1 MDGLEKISS
10 STFFR
15 FEPSQ
20 SRCHRNRLL
29 IFFSKVDATR
39 GSILTLSFGAWRKR
53 KIGFMSR
60 LERIPI
66 FVEEAVGLEEF
77 RAVYDVV
84 KCVCFRRSGRKV
96 ADSERIGRKR
106 NRQEETKKPFLSSV
120 NHKEVLNLI
129 HQTYESA
136 SPRDKKSWNVENEG
150 NGKLASSMSP
160 SKFLSSDLNP
170 RFTSSTK
177 ENDKN
182 SDKGKANSDGYCSF
196 ILQDDSDQAVSSFTD
211 RVESLLTKDYIETP
225 NALGENMLPHSM
237 LFNCADNKSF
247 DGCKGT
253 TETRGQSNT
262 PLLTIAPHYW
272 IFVGRNHHSKN
283 GLSGR
288 REHTDSIEHDG
299 TFHHQLLGGKL
310 WKLRP
315 TLELREICDQQHD
328 MSLFDSY
335 QVLVKEGDVFVI
347 NTRLWWHQTEIP
359 TGWSVSYA
367 RDLYLGC
374 AKPNLESEPIKGE
387 CVGNKEVSWAS
398 GFIPRGTTL
407 VVDDVE
413 DCFTTNDGDDVSSH
427 YDHLVPPTIRRTN
440 LQSVANC
447 KLVLLPTEQGR
458 AMKEN
463 NSEKNATSETER
475 RKPRKE
481 VALEMTRDIQEGEEF
496 VMLLEEK
503 DI

>member
-1 MDGLEKISS
+1 MAKEEK
-10 STFFR
+10 
-15 FEPSQ
+15 
-20 SRCHRNRLL
+20 
-29 IFFSKVDATR
+29 V
-39 GSILTLSFGAWRKR
+39 G
-53 KIGFMSR
+53 MSR
-60 LERIPI
+60 LERIPS
-66 FVEEAVGLEEF
+66 FVEEAIGLEEF

-84 KCVCFRRSGRKV
+84 KCVCFRRSGRED
-96 ADSERIGRKR
+96 AESERIGRKR
-106 NRQEETKKPFLSSV
+106 NRLEEIKKPFLSSV

-129 HQTYESA
+129 HQTYESS
-136 SPRDKKSWNVENEG
+136 SPQDKKSWNVENEG
-150 NGKLASSMSP
+150 NDKLASSTSP
-160 SKFLSSDLNP
+160 SKFLLSNMNP
-170 RFTSSTK
+170 ISNNSTK
-177 ENDKN
+177 EHENK
-182 SDKGKANSDGYCSF
+182 SDKGNLDNSDGYCSF
-196 ILQDDSDQAVSSFTD
+196 ILQDDSDKAVSSFTD
-211 RVESLLTKDYIETP
+211 RVESLLTKDNIEIP
-225 NALGENMLPHSM
+225 NVLEENMLPHSM
-237 LFNCADNKSF
+237 LFNCTDKKAF

-253 TETRGQSNT
+253 TETHGQSNT

-328 MSLFDSY
+328 MALFDSY
-335 QVLVKEGDVFVI
+335 EVLVKEGDVFVI

-374 AKPNLESEPIKGE
+374 AERNLESEPTKGE

-413 DCFTTNDGDDVSSH
+413 DCLTTNDDDDISFR
-427 YDHLVPPTIRRTN
+427 YDHLAPPTIRRTN
-440 LQSVANC
+440 LQSIANC
-447 KLVLLPTEQGR
+447 KLVLLPTEQDD
-458 AMKEN
+458 AMEEN
-463 NSEKNATSETER
+463 NSEKHATSETDTRKR
-475 RKPRKE
+475 RKQ
-481 VALEMTRDIQEGEEF
+481 VVLEMTRDIQEGEEF
-496 VMLLEEK
+496 AMLLKEK